1 MEPFMSDYSS
11 IRTRRFYRNKDR
23 AMLAGVCAGFADY
36 FGFNL
41 KVTRILVVIAFFMA
55 MPVTLLVYFAT
66 VFLVP
71 SAPDPAKR
79 TDYDPEFRRALRS
92 SPSQTLGDVRR
103 RFQSLD
109 SRLARLERYVTSSRF
124 DLDQEFRKL

>member
-1 MEPFMSDYSS
+1 MSDYEP
-11 IRTRRFYRNKDR
+11 IRTRRFYRNRDR
-23 AMLAGVCAGFADY
+23 AMLGGVCAGFADY

-55 MPVTLLVYFAT
+55 MPMTILVYIATVLLVPA
-66 VFLVP
+66 
-71 SAPDPAKR
+71 APDPSR
-79 TDYDPEFRRALRS
+79 QTGRDPEFRRALRS

-103 RFQSLD
+103 RFQTLD

-124 DLDQEFRKL
+124 NLDQEFKKL

>member
-1 MEPFMSDYSS
+1 MSQYNS
-11 IRTRRFYRNKDR
+11 IPRRRFYRNREK
-23 AMLAGVCAGFADY
+23 ALIGGVCAGLADY

-41 KVTRILVVIAFFMA
+41 RVTRILAFIAFLMA
-55 MPVTLLVYFAT
+55 MPMTLIVYFGT

-71 SAPDPAKR
+71 TDPHAGSQAE
-79 TDYDPEFRRALRS
+79 YDPEFRKAVRS
-92 SPSQTLGDVRR
+92 APAETVSDVRR

-124 DLDQEFRKL
+124 NLDQEFRNL